1 MNAMIQVRDLRKI
14 YQMGDID
21 VPALRGVSFS
31 IQRGE
36 FVAIMG
42 PSGSGKSTLMNL
54 LGCLDTPTGGQY
66 ILDGLPVEQLERN
79 LLAAV
84 RNRKIGFVFQQFNL
98 QPRQTALE
106 NVALPLVYL
115 GGVPTGERDERAKEV
130 LELVGL
136 GERMYHRPKE
146 LSGGQQQRVAIGRA
160 LITRPALLL
169 ADEPTGNLD
178 SKSSHEIMALFEQ
191 LNQQGITVVL
201 VTHEPDIAVHA
212 RRVLSVYDGQIKS
225 DGPPERVF
233 SAARRADTP
242 QPPAQ
247 EHRRPRLSIA
257 RRSPT
262 MPARRSI

>member
-1 MNAMIQVRDLRKI
+1 MDVMIEVRDLRKT

-31 IQRGE
+31 IRGGE

-54 LGCLDTPTGGQY
+54 LGCLDTPTAGQY
-66 ILDGLPVEQLERN
+66 FLDGLPVEQLDRN

-98 QPRQTALE
+98 LPRQTALE

-115 GGVPTGERDERAKEV
+115 GGVKAEERRARAQEV
-130 LELVGL
+130 LELVGMGDRL
-136 GERMYHRPKE
+136 HHRPKE
-146 LSGGQQQRVAIGRA
+146 LSGGQQQRVAVARA

-178 SKSSHEIMALFEQ
+178 SRTSAEIMALFEE
-191 LNQQGITVVL
+191 LNGQGITIVL
-201 VTHEPDIAVHA
+201 VTHDAEVAAHA
-212 RRVLSVYDGQIKS
+212 ARVLTVRDGLLDS
-225 DGPPERVF
+225 DALNHQRPLNGAPRPTPVTSPDDAHASRW
-233 SAARRADTP
+233 ARP
-242 QPPAQ
+242 NGGSQ
-247 EHRRPRLSIA
+247 
-257 RRSPT
+257 
-262 MPARRSI
+262 